1 MQGSQVILKVKV
13 RYWIWLWWRSLSC
26 VWLFVTPWTVA
37 YQAPLSMWFSRQSYW
52 SGLWFPSQGNFPTQG
67 SNLGLPHC
75 RQTVNCLSHQGS
87 LIRCVQ
93 IAICLGGQV
102 KDCTILISL
111 SFPTFFSF
119 PSRYTPVQD
128 ISLSELQLYANTV
141 SFHFVTRPVTVKNMN
156 KNIKTFFST
165 CQ

>member
-1 MQGSQVILKVKV
+1 MVKIAQLCLTLCDPMDCGLPGSSIHVIFQAIVLE
-13 RYWIWLWWRSLSC
+13 WIVIS
-26 VWLFVTPWTVA
+26 
-37 YQAPLSMWFSRQSYW
+37 FSRE
-52 SGLWFPSQGNFPTQG
+52 LPTQG

-128 ISLSELQLYANTV
+128 ISLSELQLYANTL